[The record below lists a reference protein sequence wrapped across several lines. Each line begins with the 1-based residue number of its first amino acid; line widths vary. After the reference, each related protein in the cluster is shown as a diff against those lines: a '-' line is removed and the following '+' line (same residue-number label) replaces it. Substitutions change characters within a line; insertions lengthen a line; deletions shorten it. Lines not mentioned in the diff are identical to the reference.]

1 LFASA
6 ALLILIFAGFLVY
19 RSTDTQHTNSKLMPI
34 ESIAVMPFVNESGSA
49 DVEYLSD
56 AMTETLIGSLAQLP
70 KLNVKARS
78 IVFGYKGKE
87 VEPKRAAAELSVQA
101 ILNGRVT
108 QRGDDLTLYLS
119 LIDAQTGD

>member
-1 LFASA
+1 
-6 ALLILIFAGFLVY
+6 
-19 RSTDTQHTNSKLMPI
+19 MPI

-78 IVFGYKGKE
+78 IVFRYKGKE

-119 LIDAQTGD
+119 LIDAQTGNQLWGQQYHRSLADLVTLQQEIALDS